1 MHYDISFPHLGIYL
15 DHVGKSISIFGF
27 EIAYYGIIIGCAILI
42 GFLIATSEA
51 KRTRQNPEDYLDM
64 GIIGVIAGIVGARVY
79 YVIFSWDMYKDNLL
93 HIFNLREGGLAIYGG
108 VIGAVLAVFIL
119 AKVKHLSPFQILDT
133 VAMAI
138 LNGQMLGRWG
148 NFFNREA
155 FGDYTDSLFAMRL
168 PLDAVRSGDVT
179 ERMRQHIERI
189 DGVSYIQVHPT
200 FLYESL
206 WCCVLLIILVL
217 YRKHKKYEGELFLL
231 YIFGYGLGRVW
242 IEGLRTDQ
250 LLLPGIGLP
259 VSQLLAGCVV
269 IFAGAALLYL
279 RKNHK
284 RMPLLKVQKQYEP
297 MPDKIVGSKPPKKK
311 DKIFK
316 FRDK

>member
-1 MHYDISFPHLGIYL
+1 MHYDISFPNLGIYL
-15 DHVGKSISIFGF
+15 EHVGKSIDVFGF

-42 GFLIATSEA
+42 GFLIAAHEA

-79 YVIFSWDMYKDNLL
+79 FVIFSWDMYKDNLL
-93 HIFNLREGGLAIYGG
+93 EIFNTRHGGLAIYGG
-108 VIGAVLAVFIL
+108 VIGAVLAVFIM
-119 AKVKHLSPFQILDT
+119 ARVKRLSPFQILDT
-133 VAMAI
+133 VALAI

-155 FGDYTDSLFAMRL
+155 FGEYTDSLFAMRL

-179 ERMRQHIERI
+179 ERMMEHLEVI
-189 DGVSYIQVHPT
+189 DGVSYIQVHST

-206 WCCVLLIILVL
+206 WCAVLLILLVL

-231 YIFGYGLGRVW
+231 YIFGYALGRVW

-259 VSQLLAGCVV
+259 VSQLLAGCIVV
-269 IFAGAALLYL
+269 FAGIALLYL

-284 RMPLLKVQKQYEP
+284 GIPLLKSAKVYEP
-297 MPDKIVGSKPPKKK
+297 MPDKIEGKKPPKKK
-311 DKIFK
+311 DRIFK
-316 FRDK
+316 FKNK